1 MWDAAKGELL
11 QSITE
16 NENSVRGVTLSR
28 SMLASACWDG
38 LARIWLIDSQTSVY
52 SNMKLYRGHRTPC
65 RTVSITPNEKILA
78 SGSFDDIRVWDIAT
92 AQCLYIITDHAD
104 AVDTIIATDY
114 WLYSGSHNSKIK
126 IHRLSNGVCMRT
138 LKGHSSGVT
147 CLALS
152 DSSVLYSGSRDHTIR
167 WYKLGTISQQL
178 IYALRAND
186 SSAAGILVDIK
197 SLIQDGED
205 LGTLLDI
212 ALRTVLEADHDNC
225 PLWHKLILNDQN
237 DILVG
242 TLVNIYKGLA
252 YLMHPV
258 LKRSAYDLT
267 TGSVRSKMDE
277 TLFFCG
283 RFKISTGTFVHK
295 SKTAIVLP
303 AVDMTKDD
311 SVISKNVVIKLMKN
325 EDQFNCELEQRNTLS
340 DNFVVPIL
348 VHSKIEPLTKRWD
361 DDIRVLEVGQYDFG
375 IIMEAAEKNLM
386 VVIAQGD

>member
-1 MWDAAKGELL
+1 
-11 QSITE
+11 
-16 NENSVRGVTLSR
+16 
-28 SMLASACWDG
+28 
-38 LARIWLIDSQTSVY
+38 
-52 SNMKLYRGHRTPC
+52 
-65 RTVSITPNEKILA
+65 
-78 SGSFDDIRVWDIAT
+78 
-92 AQCLYIITDHAD
+92 
-104 AVDTIIATDY
+104 
-114 WLYSGSHNSKIK
+114 
-126 IHRLSNGVCMRT
+126 
-138 LKGHSSGVT
+138 
-147 CLALS
+147 
-152 DSSVLYSGSRDHTIR
+152 
-167 WYKLGTISQQL
+167 
-178 IYALRAND
+178 
-186 SSAAGILVDIK
+186 
-197 SLIQDGED
+197 
-205 LGTLLDI
+205 
-212 ALRTVLEADHDNC
+212 
-225 PLWHKLILNDQN
+225 
-237 DILVG
+237 
-242 TLVNIYKGLA
+242 
-252 YLMHPV
+252 MHPV

-348 VHSKIEPLTKRWD
+348 FHSKIAPLTKRWD